1 MKKVPESQVSA
12 LKAHNSQ
19 KNLDTIE
26 RVNKAI
32 DTLKKKNATI
42 NFETVAKAA
51 GVSRATL
58 YNNPK
63 LKERIMGL
71 RAIAFAP
78 APDADVDPKKTKVQ
92 RLEETVADLKAR
104 VRQLETDK
112 KNLVV
117 QLIDYEE
124 IKEENVRLRRQI
136 MRGVLDEERKSY

>member
-12 LKAHNSQ
+12 MKEHNSQ
-19 KNLDTIE
+19 RKQNTAE

-32 DTLKKKNATI
+32 DKLKRKNAPI
-42 NFETVAKAA
+42 NFETVAKEA

-71 RAIAFAP
+71 RAIALTPSSEDGAE
-78 APDADVDPKKTKVQ
+78 PKKTKVQ
-92 RLEETVADLKAR
+92 RLEDTVAELRSR

-117 QLIDYEE
+117 QLVDYEE
-124 IKEENVRLRRQI
+124 TKAENERLKQQLLKGVCHEE
-136 MRGVLDEERKSY
+136 

>member
-1 MKKVPESQVSA
+1 MKKVPESQISA
-12 LKAHNSQ
+12 LKEHNSQ
-19 KNLDTIE
+19 RKQNTAE

-32 DTLKKKNATI
+32 DNLKRKNASI
-42 NFETVAKAA
+42 NFETVAKEA

-71 RAIAFAP
+71 RAIALTPSSEDGAE
-78 APDADVDPKKTKVQ
+78 PKKTKVQ
-92 RLEETVADLKAR
+92 RLEDTIAELRSR

-117 QLIDYEE
+117 QLVDYEE
-124 IKEENVRLRRQI
+124 TKAENERLRRQI
-136 MRGVLDEERKSY
+136 LKGVNHEE

>member
-12 LKAHNSQ
+12 LKAHNAQ
-19 KNLDTIE
+19 KNQDTIE

-32 DTLKKKNATI
+32 DKLKKKNATI

-71 RAIAFAP
+71 RAIANTP
-78 APDADVDPKKTKVQ
+78 MSSGETEPKKSKIQ
-92 RLEETVADLKAR
+92 RLEESLLDLRSR
-104 VRQLETDK
+104 VRKLEDEKQKLIAQL
-112 KNLVV
+112 V
-117 QLIDYEE
+117 DYEE
-124 IKEENVRLRRQI
+124 TKAENERLRRQ
-136 MRGVLDEERKSY
+136 LLKEANSEK